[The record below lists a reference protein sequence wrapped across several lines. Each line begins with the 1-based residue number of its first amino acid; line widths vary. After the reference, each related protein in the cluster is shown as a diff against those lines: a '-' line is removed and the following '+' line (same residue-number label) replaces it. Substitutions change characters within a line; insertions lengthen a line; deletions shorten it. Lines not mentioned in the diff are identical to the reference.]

1 MADDPVIVVGG
12 SLKIK
17 TNGKLRDRGGSMGD
31 YDHRYQNGTITGV
44 EIDGKSYPANKNSTI
59 IIHYEVPDNDME
71 AE

>member
-17 TNGKLRDRGGSMGD
+17 TNGKLKDNGGSKGD
-31 YDHRYQNGTITGV
+31 YDHKYQNGTITSV
-44 EIDGKSYPANKNSTI
+44 EIDGKLYSAHKNSQI
-59 IIHYEVPDNDME
+59 IIHYDVPEGDME